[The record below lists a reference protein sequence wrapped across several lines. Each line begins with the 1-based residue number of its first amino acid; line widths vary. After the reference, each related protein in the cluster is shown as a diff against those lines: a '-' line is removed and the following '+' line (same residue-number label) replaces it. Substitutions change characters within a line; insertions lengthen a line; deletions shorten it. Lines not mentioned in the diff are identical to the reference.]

1 MPIVSVSLPRE
12 LVDSM
17 KDIQES
23 DGYAGRSEVVR
34 AAIRLLLSDSKEKSS
49 LSGRVTAILVV
60 THDESDEEPITRLK
74 HAFDDIVRTH
84 IHNKMGQYNCFELF
98 LLEGEGKKIS
108 SMTSAFQKER
118 KLKSV
123 KLLVI

>member
-1 MPIVSVSLPRE
+1 MSVSLPSE
-12 LVDSM
+12 LVDSIG
-17 KDIQES
+17 DIQES
-23 DGYAGRSEVVR
+23 QGYAGRSEVVR
-34 AAIRLLLSDSKEKSS
+34 AAIRLLLLDSKEKSS

-74 HAFDDIVRTH
+74 HSFDDIVRTH

-98 LLEGEGKKIS
+98 LLEGDGKKIS
-108 SMTSAFQKER
+108 SMASAFQKER

>member
-12 LVDSM
+12 LVDSIE
-17 KDIQES
+17 DIQES
-23 DGYAGRSEVVR
+23 QGYAGRSELVR
-34 AAIRLLLSDSKEKSS
+34 AAIRLLLLDSKERTL

-84 IHNKMGQYNCFELF
+84 IHNKMSQYNCFELF

>member
-1 MPIVSVSLPRE
+1 MPIVSVSLPRD

-17 KDIQES
+17 EDIQES
-23 DGYAGRSEVVR
+23 QGYAGRSEVVR
-34 AAIRLLLSDSKEKSS
+34 TAIRLLLSDSKEKSS
-49 LSGRVTAILVV
+49 LSGKVTGILVV

-84 IHNKMGQYNCFELF
+84 IHNKMGQHNCFELF
-98 LLEGEGKKIS
+98 LLEGDGKKVS
-108 SMTSAFQKER
+108 AMTSAFQKER

>member
-1 MPIVSVSLPRE
+1 MPIVSVSLPRD

-17 KDIQES
+17 ADVQAS
-23 DGYAGRSEVVR
+23 QGYAGRSEVVR
-34 AAIRLLLSDSKEKSS
+34 AAIRLLLLDSKEKSS
-49 LSGRVTAILVV
+49 LSGKVTGILVV

-98 LLEGEGKKIS
+98 LLEGDGRKVS
-108 SMTSAFQKER
+108 AMTSAFQKER

>member
-1 MPIVSVSLPRE
+1 MPIVSVSLPPE

-17 KDIQES
+17 EDIQES
-23 DGYAGRSEVVR
+23 QGYTGRSELVR
-34 AAIRLLLSDSKEKSS
+34 AAIRLLMLDSKEKSS

-84 IHNKMGQYNCFELF
+84 IHNKMGQHNCFELF
-98 LLEGEGKKIS
+98 LLEGDGKKIS
-108 SMTSAFQKER
+108 SISSAFQKER

-123 KLLVI
+123 KLLVV

>member
-1 MPIVSVSLPRE
+1 MPIVSVSLPTD
-12 LVDSM
+12 LVESM
-17 KDIQES
+17 EDIQES
-23 DGYAGRSEVVR
+23 QGYAGRSEVVR
-34 AAIRLLLSDSKEKSS
+34 AAIRLLLLDAKEKSS
-49 LSGRVTAILVV
+49 LSGKVTGILVV

-98 LLEGEGKKIS
+98 LLEGDGKKVS
-108 SMTSAFQKER
+108 AMTSAFQKER

>member
-1 MPIVSVSLPRE
+1 MSLPRD
-12 LVDSM
+12 LVDSIEE
-17 KDIQES
+17 IQ
-23 DGYAGRSEVVR
+23 DTQGYAGRSEVVR
-34 AAIRLLLSDSKEKSS
+34 TAIRLLLLDSKEKRS
-49 LSGRVTAILVV
+49 LSGNVTAILVV
-60 THDESDEEPITRLK
+60 THDESDEEPITSLK
-74 HAFDDIVRTH
+74 HTFDDIVRTH
-84 IHNKMGQYNCFELF
+84 IHNKMGQHNCFELF

>member
-1 MPIVSVSLPRE
+1 MPIVSVSLPTD
-12 LVDSM
+12 LVESM
-17 KDIQES
+17 EDIQES
-23 DGYAGRSEVVR
+23 QGYAGRSEVVR
-34 AAIRLLLSDSKEKSS
+34 AAIRLLLLDSKEKSS
-49 LSGRVTAILVV
+49 LSGKVTGILVV

-98 LLEGEGKKIS
+98 LLEGDGKKVS
-108 SMTSAFQKER
+108 AMTSAFQKER